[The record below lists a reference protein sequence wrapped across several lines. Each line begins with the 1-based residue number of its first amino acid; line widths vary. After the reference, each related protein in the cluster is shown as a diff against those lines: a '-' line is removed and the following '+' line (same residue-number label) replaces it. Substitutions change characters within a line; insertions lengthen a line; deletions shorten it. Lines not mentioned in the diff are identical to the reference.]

1 MDDKGEEKM
10 GKAANSSISLKQIHV
25 TDNFW
30 NKYVHL
36 VKDVIIP
43 YQWDILLS
51 LIHI

>member
-1 MDDKGEEKM
+1 M

-43 YQWDILLS
+43 LSVGILNE
-51 LIHI
+51 

>member
-36 VKDVIIP
+36 VKDVII
-43 YQWDILLS
+43 QTRQLL
-51 LIHI
+51 INFV

>member
-1 MDDKGEEKM
+1 M

-36 VKDVIIP
+36 DKGCD
-43 YQWDILLS
+43 YSLS
-51 LIHI
+51 VGYSE